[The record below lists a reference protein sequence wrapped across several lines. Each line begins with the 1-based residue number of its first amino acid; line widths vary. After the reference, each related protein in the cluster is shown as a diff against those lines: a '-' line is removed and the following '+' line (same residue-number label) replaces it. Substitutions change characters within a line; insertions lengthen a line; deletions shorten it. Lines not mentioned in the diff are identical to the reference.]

1 MSALGQPKA
10 GLTPDMSP
18 GLRPALGWPKAGLH
32 FGKSGFENSKNAF
45 FQKIKMVYAK
55 SALTMLFGMLFLLQL
70 CIGYLEKAFLA
81 FKTKIQIL
89 RHPALGWP
97 KAGWRWKSLFG
108 KISNLDSEARN
119 GFQYTKIEREVKNNN
134 VYHCPGLEFQYNQ
147 LSFWT
152 KPSKYAKM
160 QWFIFF

>member
-1 MSALGQPKA
+1 MPKNASEMLPLQSQTQNNVKNEFRKSNWVQKVFKNIFKIIFKKMSFFDCRPQA
-10 GLTPDMSP
+10 GLRLVLPQICH
-18 GLRPALGWPKAGLH
+18 PALGRPKAGLH

-89 RHPALGWP
+89 RHPALGRP
-97 KAGWRWKSLFG
+97 KAGWR
-108 KISNLDSEARN
+108 
-119 GFQYTKIEREVKNNN
+119 
-134 VYHCPGLEFQYNQ
+134 
-147 LSFWT
+147 
-152 KPSKYAKM
+152 
-160 QWFIFF
+160 